1 MVRREKNDVIA
12 RRIECFQKEFIST
25 VLIPRQRESVR
36 KFNMFH

>member
-1 MVRREKNDVIA
+1 MVRGEKNDVIA
-12 RRIECFQKEFIST
+12 RIECFQKEFILT